1 MKVLIISHNPM
12 SIQTSIGKTLVSLF
26 ASFKKEE
33 LCQLYVSA
41 SKPEKDLCSSC
52 FRITDKSA
60 LKGIFT
66 RRVKGGA
73 VEAEENAPLSQA
85 VARKSMSSANR
96 NKPYVELLRDAV
108 WMLSPWYNKAL
119 RQWVNQQKPDCIFVA
134 VGSSKFL
141 YNMAL
146 RISKDFSIP
155 VYTYVCDDFYT
166 MKTPRAFMGSLWS
179 FLLRR
184 KTRQLLSHSKGVV
197 SICPEMSEVYQKEFG
212 CPAATVMTGTNFTL
226 AKEPR
231 VNESAKTLRYFGKV
245 SLNRYRS
252 LADIA
257 EVIDEI
263 NSQQGTDYTLE
274 IYCGGASPTE
284 EKALGQY
291 KCIKMFDFISG
302 KQFEETFFSSDAL
315 VHIEAFDEDSIER
328 VRHSVSTKIA
338 DSMACGIPLLAYGP
352 KEIASIGH
360 LLRNECAFTAT
371 DKEQLFSVL
380 QELFGNYQLRYDVAQ
395 RALETAAQYHDPE
408 KASNRIKEIVSG
420 KML

>member
-1 MKVLIISHNPM
+1 MKVLILSHNPM

-26 ASFKKEE
+26 SAFKKEE
-33 LCQLYVSA
+33 LCQIYVSA
-41 SKPEKDLCSSC
+41 SKPERDLCSSC
-52 FRITDKSA
+52 FRVTDKSA

-66 RRVKGGA
+66 RQVKGGV
-73 VEAEENAPLSQA
+73 VEADEKAPVSQDT
-85 VARKSMSSANR
+85 ARKAMSSANR
-96 NKPYVELLRDAV
+96 NKPYIELLRDAV
-108 WMLSPWYNKAL
+108 WMLAPWYNKAL
-119 RQWVNQQKPDCIFVA
+119 RQWVRQQQPTCIFVA

-146 RISKDFSIP
+146 KISKDFSIP

-166 MKTPRAFMGSLWS
+166 MKAPESLMGHLWS

-184 KTRQLLSHSKGVV
+184 KTRQLLRHSKGVI
-197 SICPEMSEVYQKEFG
+197 SICPEMSEIYQKEFG
-212 CPAATVMTGTNFTL
+212 CPATTVMTGTNFSL
-226 AKEPR
+226 AKAPK
-231 VNESAKTLRYFGKV
+231 VSASATTLRYFGKV

-257 EVIDEI
+257 EVIDNI

-274 IYCGGASPTE
+274 IYCGAASPTE
-284 EKALGQY
+284 EKALQKY
-291 KCIKMFDFISG
+291 KCIRMYDFISG

-315 VHIEAFDEDSIER
+315 VHIEAFDEKSIER

-360 LLRNECAFTAT
+360 LLRNKCAFTAT
-371 DKEQLFSVL
+371 DKDQLDKVLRELFSNY
-380 QELFGNYQLRYDVAQ
+380 ELRCTISLN
-395 RALETAAQYHDPE
+395 ALETALQYHDPE
-408 KASNRIKEIVSG
+408 KASNRIKEIVGG
-420 KML
+420 KIF